1 MSFIDD
7 FSYDDTRKYYI
18 LQSEIDLVPL
28 SIFNKKDL
36 EEHFKLNYGVNIFS
50 YNCINKRFLK
60 SKKLDIKEM
69 EFPEFQYT
77 INLLIE
83 QISVICIKSN
93 QYFLQDLQ
101 SKLNVY
107 QNFEKE
113 LNRERA

>member
-1 MSFIDD
+1 MSFLDD
-7 FSYDDTRKYYI
+7 FSYDEKRKYYI

-36 EEHFKLNYGVNIFS
+36 EEHFRLNYGVNIFS

-60 SKKLDIKEM
+60 SSKMFVKEM
-69 EFPEFQYT
+69 EFSEFQYT

-83 QISVICIKSN
+83 QISVICSKSN

-101 SKLNVY
+101 SKLNAY
-107 QNFEKE
+107 ENFEKE